1 MIGVRYRI
9 EKRVANGEKSDLGI
23 DENEKTTTNHEPRN
37 ASMLKVVV
45 VVHEQWTCP
54 PSTTLLPLMIEKDGQ
69 QISMQTIYCI
79 PHMYN
84 SNIIG

>member
-1 MIGVRYRI
+1 
-9 EKRVANGEKSDLGI
+9 
-23 DENEKTTTNHEPRN
+23 
-37 ASMLKVVV
+37 MLKVAV

-54 PSTTLLPLMIEKDGQ
+54 PSTTLLPLMIKKDDQ